1 MRKDKAPHILLTGGG
16 TLGPVTPLLAIRDEW
31 RKRVSEVKISWIGTP
46 TGPEKSFLSG
56 DHAMTFYSLFAP
68 KLSRHQKWKW
78 PFLPFLFLASV
89 AWAFIL
95 LRKLRPDILYT
106 AGGYVSVP
114 LFLVARVMGIPTWV
128 HQLDVEPGLANKIM
142 VRLASRISTT
152 FEESAALLGGVCVG
166 GMIRQMDG
174 DATRALE
181 KFDLDP
187 AKPTVFLMGGGT
199 GAMQLNDALLAITPD
214 LLPQVNII
222 HSFGKGKKPANANS
236 KYGYFATE
244 LLVSDLADAY
254 AVCDILIARGGLGT
268 LLEAVAWQKP
278 VIMVPIE
285 GSHQEKNAQIVEESG
300 AGVILRRMN
309 PQMLLRAI
317 EKMVQN
323 RFEREAMARSMGA
336 LVSIGAEKEI
346 VEESINLLEL

>member
-1 MRKDKAPHILLTGGG
+1 MKKEKAPHIMLTGGG
-16 TLGPVTPLLAIRDEW
+16 TLGPVTPLLAIRDQW
-31 RKRVSEVKISWIGTP
+31 RKQVPTVKISWVGTP
-46 TGPEKSFLSG
+46 TGPEKSFLAS
-56 DHAMTFYSLFAP
+56 DSAMQFYPLFAP

-78 PFLPFLFLASV
+78 PFLPFLFLVSAI
-89 AWAFIL
+89 WALVL

-114 LFLVARVMGIPTWV
+114 LFLVARLMGIPTWV

-142 VRLASRISTT
+142 ARLASRISTT

-166 GMIRQMDG
+166 GMIRHMDG

-187 AKPTVFLMGGGT
+187 SKPTVFLMGGGT

-214 LLPQVNII
+214 LLPSVNII
-222 HSFGKGKKPANANS
+222 HSFGKGKKPASAQS
-236 KYGYFATE
+236 VHGYFATE
-244 LLVSDLADAY
+244 LLVDDLADAY
-254 AVCDILIARGGLGT
+254 AICDILIARGGLGT

-285 GSHQEKNAQIVEESG
+285 GSHQEKNAHIVEESG
-300 AGVILRRMN
+300 AGIILKRMN

-317 EKMVQN
+317 EKMVDN
-323 RFEREAMARSMGA
+323 RFEREAMARNMST
-336 LVSIGAEKEI
+336 LVSLGAEKEI

>member
-1 MRKDKAPHILLTGGG
+1 MRKDKSPHILLTGGG

-31 RKRVSEVKISWIGTP
+31 RLRAPDAKISWVGTP

-56 DHAMTFYSLFAP
+56 DVAMEFYSLFAP

-78 PFLPFLFLASV
+78 PFLPFLFFISTV
-89 AWAFIL
+89 WAFVL
-95 LRKLRPDILYT
+95 LRKLRPDIVYT

-142 VRLASRISTT
+142 ARMASRISTT
-152 FEESAALLGGVCVG
+152 FADSAAQLGGVYVG

-174 DATRALE
+174 DATRALQ

-222 HSFGKGKKPANANS
+222 HSFGKGKKPAS
-236 KYGYFATE
+236 VQSMHGYYATE

-254 AVCDILIARGGLGT
+254 AVSDILIARGGLGT

-285 GSHQEKNAQIVEESG
+285 GSHQEKNAKIVEEAG
-300 AGVILRRMN
+300 AGVVLKRMN

-323 RFEREAMARSMGA
+323 RFEREVMGRSMGE
-336 LVSIGAEKEI
+336 LVSLGAEKEI
-346 VEESINLLEL
+346 VEESINLLGL